1 MLWRTSGS
9 PISPPRFLRWISALS
24 PASIGLILL
33 CNLVWALNVIVSKV
47 AVNDL
52 GAPPIAYAFLR
63 SVIVML
69 VLLPLLRPTPEKLWR
84 VMLVGLAISGG
95 SFALLFMGL
104 ATASPSAA
112 GVVGLTGAPMTVVFA
127 IIFLGERVRWRRAL
141 GIALA
146 FAGVLVAV
154 SGRGAAGA
162 TGGLLLVFAGAV
174 VGALGSVFVKKLD
187 VGAVQLQAW
196 AALASVL
203 VLGPLSAVT
212 EMPIFPVFGT
222 APLEL
227 AGCLLFAAIITSVG
241 AHSIYYRL
249 LQKNDANLVVPL
261 TLLSPL
267 FTVAL
272 GAWLTNDIVGT
283 NLIVGGAI
291 AIVGVAIIVLRPSE
305 TFSKRLLVRG
315 RL

>member
-1 MLWRTSGS
+1 MS
-9 PISPPRFLRWISALS
+9 PRGIA
-24 PASIGLILL
+24 LILL
-33 CNLVWALNVIVSKV
+33 CNLIWSLNVIVSRV
-47 AVNDL
+47 AVSDL

-63 SVIVML
+63 SVIVMV
-69 VLLPLLRPTPEKLWR
+69 VLAPLLRPTPEKLWR

-104 ATASPSAA
+104 ETASPSAA
-112 GVVGLTGAPMTVVFA
+112 GIVGLTGAPMTVLFA
-127 IIFLGERVRWRRAL
+127 ILFLGERVRWRRAL

-146 FAGVLVAV
+146 FIGVLIAV

-162 TGGLLLVFAGAV
+162 TEGLLLVFAGAV
-174 VGALGSVFVKKLD
+174 VGALGSVFVKRID
-187 VGAVQLQAW
+187 IGSVRLQAW

-203 VLGPLSAVT
+203 VLGPLSVAT
-212 EMPIFPVFGT
+212 EAPIYPVFGE

-227 AGCLLFAAIITSVG
+227 IGCLFFAAIVTSVG

-249 LQKNDANLVVPL
+249 LQDNDANLVVPL

-272 GAWLTNDIVGT
+272 GAWLTNDIVGI
-283 NLIVGGAI
+283 NLIIGAAI
-291 AIVGVAIIVLRPSE
+291 AVVGVAIIVLRPSE

>member
-1 MLWRTSGS
+1 M
-9 PISPPRFLRWISALS
+9 SA
-24 PASIGLILL
+24 AGIGLILL
-33 CNLVWALNVIVSKV
+33 VNLIWSLNVIVSKV
-47 AVNDL
+47 AVHDL
-52 GAPPIAYAFLR
+52 GAPPLAYAFLR

-69 VLLPLLRPTPEKLWR
+69 VLSPLLRPVPEKLWK

-112 GVVGLTGAPMTVVFA
+112 GVVGLTGAPMTVLFA
-127 IIFLGERVRWRRAL
+127 IVFLGERVRWRRAL

-154 SGRGAAGA
+154 SGGSAAEA
-162 TGGLLLVFAGAV
+162 SEGLLLVFASAV
-174 VGALGSVFVKKLD
+174 VGALGSVFVKRLD
-187 VGAVQLQAW
+187 MGSVRLQAW
-196 AALASVL
+196 AALTSVL
-203 VLGPLSAVT
+203 VLGPLSALT
-212 EMPIFPVFGT
+212 EAPIYPIFGT
-222 APLEL
+222 APWEL
-227 AGCLLFAAIITSVG
+227 AGCLIFAAVITSVG
-241 AHSIYYRL
+241 AHSVYYRL
-249 LQKNDANLVVPL
+249 LQNNDANLVVPL

-272 GAWLTNDIVGT
+272 GAWLTNDPVGA

-291 AIVGVAIIVLRPSE
+291 ALIGVGIIVLRPSK
-305 TFSKRLLVRG
+305 TFTKRLLVRG